1 MNIPDLLFST
11 QGRINR
17 GKWWLGVLCVVG
29 FALVSGIVLWSM
41 LSTKM
46 FYTFSGR
53 LMIFVITAF
62 ALFASYCINAK
73 RFHDRNKPSV
83 FAQIALILN
92 GIKAVLDLVGVTGD
106 PWGANTADN
115 LFQFAT
121 FGVGIWYFV
130 ELGCLRG
137 TPGPNEYGPDP
148 LAYDPYPTRPTA

>member
-29 FALVSGIVLWSM
+29 TVLVISLVLWSIFHTG
-41 LSTKM
+41 L

-53 LMIFVITAF
+53 LMVFILTVF

-73 RFHDRNKPSV
+73 RFHDRNKSSV
-83 FAQIALILN
+83 FAQVALILN
-92 GIKAVLDLVGVTGD
+92 GIKAVLDLVGLTGD
-106 PWGANTADN
+106 PWGTNTADT
-115 LFQFAT
+115 LFQLAT
-121 FGVGIWYFV
+121 MGVGIWYFV

-137 TPGPNEYGPDP
+137 TAGPNEYGPDP
-148 LAYDPYPTRPTA
+148 LAYDPYSTQPTA